1 MSLISGKAF
10 LVDETISDTRVE
22 DSPVEIRS
30 SVTITVNGTG
40 TLIVR
45 SLDVATTASDI
56 EIYSP

>member
-10 LVDETISDTRVE
+10 LVDETISDSRVE
-22 DSPVEIRS
+22 DSPVEIRN

-45 SLDVATTASDI
+45 LLDVATTASDI

>member
-22 DSPVEIRS
+22 DSPVEIRN

-45 SLDVATTASDI
+45 LLDVGTTASDI

>member
-22 DSPVEIRS
+22 DSPVEIRN
-30 SVTITVNGTG
+30 SVTIIVNGTG

-45 SLDVATTASDI
+45 LLDVATTASDI